1 MNVIKLFVIAVGVLM
16 STLTHA
22 WEAKVTRI
30 LQHDDFVAVYLDPDP
45 GPLNCAT
52 GQPYLLVV
60 DGTPGS
66 EQRFSML
73 LTAISGKMTVSGY
86 ADACNTAIW
95 GNSRPTIERLNLVS
109 N

>member
-1 MNVIKLFVIAVGVLM
+1 MKTFNIFVICLGMFTSAM
-16 STLTHA
+16 ANA
-22 WEAKVTRI
+22 WEAKVTKI
-30 LQHDDFVAVYLDPDP
+30 LQHDDFTAIYLEPDP
-45 GPLNCAT
+45 GPLSCEF
-52 GQPYLLVV
+52 GQPYLLAV

-73 LTAISGKMTVSGY
+73 LTAMSTNMTVSGY

-95 GNSRPTIERLNLVS
+95 GNSRPTIERLNLVG